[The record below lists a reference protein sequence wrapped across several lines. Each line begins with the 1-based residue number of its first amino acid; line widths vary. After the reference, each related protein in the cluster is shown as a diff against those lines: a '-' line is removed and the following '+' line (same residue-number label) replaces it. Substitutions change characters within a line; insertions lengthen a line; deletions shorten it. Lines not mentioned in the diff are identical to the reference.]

1 MNQFESVKAA
11 VTPRQVAEHYGLRVL
26 RNGMTCCPFHQDKHP
41 SMKVDDRYYCFGCH
55 QTGDVIDFVSRLF
68 SLTPYQAARKLAEDF
83 GLHPAPDGAAAL
95 PVPKHP
101 PAESAR
107 QREGRCVSALTA
119 CEQQLKRWKECYAP
133 PDPEADWDARY
144 TTACALLPQI
154 SYMLECLTSADA
166 AERAWMADE
175 LQHDQ
180 TLEKI
185 SRILTDHAVD
195 DAGMAA

>member
-1 MNQFESVKAA
+1 MNLFSQIKATITTWQA
-11 VTPRQVAEHYGLRVL
+11 AERYGLKVS

-95 PVPKHP
+95 PVPKNS
-101 PAESAR
+101 PAESAC
-107 QREGRCVSALTA
+107 QREGRCVSVLTGY
-119 CEQQLKRWKECYAP
+119 ERQLKSWKEHYAP
-133 PDPEADWDARY
+133 TDPEADWDARY

-166 AERAWMADE
+166 AERARMADK
-175 LQHDQ
+175 LLHGQ
-180 TLEKI
+180 TLEQI
-185 SRILTDHAVD
+185 RCMVAAHAAD
-195 DAGMAA
+195 DTARTA